1 MDEFSRDPSVHA
13 ALNATCMNAEEKLKA
28 SEERYHSLFSN
39 MMDGFAF
46 CQMIFDEENKPIDF
60 IYLEINDAF
69 ERITGIKKV
78 LVIGKKVTQVI
89 PGIKEANPE
98 LFEIY
103 GRVAL
108 FCKEEK
114 FEIFFKPLSLWL
126 SISVYCPQKGYFAAI
141 FEDITKRKQAQE
153 TLLENE
159 KRLNRSQEIAHLG
172 SWELDLTNNNLTWSD
187 EVYRIFGLK
196 PQEFGATY
204 EAFLSGVYPDDRA
217 AVDAAYSSSVL
228 EGRDSYEI
236 EHRVVRKNTGEIRVV
251 YEKCEHFRDESGKI
265 IRSVGMVH
273 DITEQ
278 KKVEQQLWMAKKDW
292 ERTFD
297 SVPDFIAV
305 LDNDFRIVR
314 ANCAMARQL
323 GVSKEAAVGLFCYE
337 CVHGLDCPP
346 DFCPHAQ
353 TVNDGQEHRAEVHEP
368 RLGGDFLVST
378 TPLRD
383 DQGNLVGTVHVARNI
398 TERKKSEKALS
409 NLNRHLRAISNS
421 NQALIH
427 ATDQNALTQE
437 ICNIII
443 HDCGYPLVWVG
454 MAEHDKNKTV
464 RPVAYAGFDK
474 EYIDQLKITWAD
486 KPRGRGPT
494 GTVIRTGKPYF
505 CKSIKGDPNFAP
517 WRELATKR
525 KYNAT
530 LVLPLNSFEGKTFGA
545 LNIYS
550 QEPDPFPEEEI
561 KLLTELA
568 NDFAYGMELLRLR
581 KEREQS
587 TSQLEKYA
595 NQMEELA
602 NERAKQL
609 KENMRLVIIGQTAG
623 MVGHD
628 IRNPLQ
634 AIVGEL
640 YLARDEVASM
650 PSGDAKQNLQ
660 ESISAIEENLFYIDK
675 IVADLQDY
683 TKPLKPNKEKIAIEK
698 AIEGAL
704 LIVAI
709 PSNLQV
715 NIEIEK
721 NFPTFTAD
729 LAMLKRALMN
739 LIQNAV
745 QAMPNGG
752 SLKIIAK
759 YTPNYVYIIVED
771 TGEGISQEVKDKL
784 FTPLFTT
791 KSKGQG
797 FGLAVVKR
805 LIEAQDGVITFESQL
820 GKGTAFTI
828 KLPLA

>member
-1 MDEFSRDPSVHA
+1 M
-13 ALNATCMNAEEKLKA
+13 NATSNANCTNAEEKLNA

-39 MMDGFAF
+39 MIDGFAF

-60 IYLEINDAF
+60 VYLEINDAF
-69 ERITGIKKV
+69 ERITGMKRA

-114 FEIFFKPLSLWL
+114 FETFFKPLSLWL

-153 TLLENE
+153 ALVENE

-172 SWELDLTNNNLTWSD
+172 SWELDLTNNQLTWSD

-196 PQEFGATY
+196 PREFGATY
-204 EAFLSGVYPDDRA
+204 EAFLSAVHPDDRA
-217 AVDAAYSSSVL
+217 AVDAVYSRSLL

-278 KKVEQQLWMAKKDW
+278 KKAEQELWRAKQDW

-297 SVPDFIAV
+297 SVPDLIAV
-305 LDNDFRIVR
+305 LDNDFRILR
-314 ANCAMARQL
+314 ANRAMAQQL

-337 CVHGLDCPP
+337 CVHGLEGPP

-353 TVNDGQEHRAEVHEP
+353 TVNDGKEHRAEVHEP

-427 ATDQNALTQE
+427 ATDQNDLTQE
-437 ICNIII
+437 VCNIII

-494 GTVIRTGKPYF
+494 GKVIRTGKPYV
-505 CKSIKGDPNFAP
+505 CKSLKTDPNFAP
-517 WRELATKR
+517 WRELAMKR
-525 KYNAT
+525 KYTAT

-550 QEPDPFPEEEI
+550 QGPDPFPEEEI

-568 NDFAYGMELLRLR
+568 NDFAYGIELLRLR

-609 KENMRLVIIGQTAG
+609 KENMRLVVIGQTAG

-650 PSGDAKQNLQ
+650 PSGDAKRNLQ
-660 ESISAIEENLFYIDK
+660 ENISAIEENLFYIDK

-683 TKPLKPNKEKIAIEK
+683 TKPLKPNKEKIAVEK
-698 AIEGAL
+698 AIEEAL

-721 NFPTFTAD
+721 NYPNLTAD

-752 SLKIIAK
+752 LLKINAK
-759 YTPNYVYIIVED
+759 YTANYAYIIVED
-771 TGEGISQEVKDKL
+771 TGEGIPQEVKDKL

-805 LIEAQDGVITFESQL
+805 LIEAQDGSITFESQL
-820 GKGTAFTI
+820 GNGTTFTI
-828 KLPLA
+828 KLPLT